1 MVEIVVVV
9 IIISVLAAMIA
20 PSFFGRIGQAKQS
33 VARQKVTEIEKA
45 VEIFHHDYERYPQ
58 SLDELI
64 HRPGDIDESKWQ
76 PPLLK
81 SKDLIDPWGRAFV
94 YKCPGDHSEVPFDLY
109 SLGADGKE
117 GGEKDNADVVN
128 W

>member
-1 MVEIVVVV
+1 
-9 IIISVLAAMIA
+9 
-20 PSFFGRIGQAKQS
+20 
-33 VARQKVTEIEKA
+33 VARQKVAEIEKA

-76 PPLLK
+76 SPLLK
-81 SKDLIDPWGRAFV
+81 SKDLLDPWGRAFV